1 MILIESLFM
10 TTHMMYK
17 YFLKMLNNKLKYIR
31 KYVKDGEKE
40 AELKRKDLTIYLYI
54 IALFCVWGLEP

>member
-1 MILIESLFM
+1 
-10 TTHMMYK
+10 MMYK